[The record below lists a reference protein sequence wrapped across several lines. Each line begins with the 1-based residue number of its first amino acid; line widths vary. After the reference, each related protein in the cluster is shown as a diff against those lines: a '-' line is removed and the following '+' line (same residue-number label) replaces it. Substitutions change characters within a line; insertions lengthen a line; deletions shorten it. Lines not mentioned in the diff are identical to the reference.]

1 MTYHSP
7 NSQKPF
13 DQLSY
18 LISELKLIV
27 NNRPLHWLTCW
38 FAGSTHV
45 IISYR
50 LDRCGYLLFKKVWSF
65 LRLLLLPYQMFAR
78 LMGGNHDI
86 DYRADIGQGLRI
98 LHPALGLVIS
108 GATIAGQGLRL
119 TGGNCI
125 GIRLPVKPG
134 DLTLGDDVSF
144 GANAVVLGPVH
155 IGSNV
160 QIGAG
165 AVVIHDA
172 PDGAILIGVP
182 ATPNV
187 HHNNDEVQGALH

>member
-1 MTYHSP
+1 MTYTSP

-27 NNRPLHWLTCW
+27 NHRPLRWVTCW
-38 FAGSTHV
+38 FNGGAHV

-50 LDRCGYLLFKKVWSF
+50 LDRCGYLLFKHSWSAF
-65 LRLLLLPYQMFAR
+65 RLLLLPYQMLTR
-78 LMGGNHDI
+78 LLGGDHDI
-86 DYRADIGQGLRI
+86 HYKADIGRGLKV
-98 LHPALGLVIS
+98 LHPALGLVVSSTAIV
-108 GATIAGQGLRL
+108 GKGLLL

-125 GIRLPVKPG
+125 GIRRSTRPG
-134 DLTLGDDVSF
+134 DLTLGDYVML

-155 IGSNV
+155 IGNNV

-165 AVVIHDA
+165 AVVTHDA
-172 PDGAILIGVP
+172 SDGEVLIGVP
-182 ATPNV
+182 AKPKEP
-187 HHNNDEVQGALH
+187 HNSDK